1 MSNQSSHP
9 PPGVHVNAKR
19 RLDLQEGE
27 PERSQGASSPG
38 RDYMRQT
45 HVGSPAAAASPRTP
59 SHHGG
64 LASPVSAALAA
75 AGSPSRVAAD
85 STPKSARRKIG
96 RDSPTEDFDG
106 PTSGR
111 FDTSLG
117 ILTRKFVDLM
127 TNAPGGVLDLN
138 VAANML
144 GVQKR
149 RIYDITNVLEGIGL
163 LEKRSKNNI
172 QWKGSSSSG
181 NSDAMSAQ
189 ADQLRED
196 IAALEAQDKA
206 LEDHMRLMQDNL
218 RRLASQEHNVQ
229 LAYVTHEDI
238 RNIESFRN
246 KTLIA
251 VKAPQGTRLEVP
263 DPDMGMAAGQR
274 RYQILL
280 KSNDGQID
288 VFLVSRNHDVVP
300 DDDTQAMV
308 SESSAPPPTSSSAA
322 PKSSSSAPAQ
332 KHEPAFGVA
341 APTAFN
347 SPRGNRTR
355 GASGASSS
363 SAAAPPATNGTH
375 ADAAVDKASSEA
387 ADAASAAD
395 LMPMLDTERAA
406 ASWDDDNFDAQ
417 ATQQLGDALI
427 RTPFGF
433 DGLIPINPTGFSTDD
448 YLFNLDESEG
458 ISNLYDFGAFDDI
471 NEP

>member
-1 MSNQSSHP
+1 
-9 PPGVHVNAKR
+9 
-19 RLDLQEGE
+19 
-27 PERSQGASSPG
+27 
-38 RDYMRQT
+38 MRQT

>member
-1 MSNQSSHP
+1 
-9 PPGVHVNAKR
+9 
-19 RLDLQEGE
+19 
-27 PERSQGASSPG
+27 
-38 RDYMRQT
+38 MRQT

-263 DPDMGMAAGQR
+263 DPDMVGAKQYFAHFDQELTSAASPLFLSFFLSISQGMAAGQR